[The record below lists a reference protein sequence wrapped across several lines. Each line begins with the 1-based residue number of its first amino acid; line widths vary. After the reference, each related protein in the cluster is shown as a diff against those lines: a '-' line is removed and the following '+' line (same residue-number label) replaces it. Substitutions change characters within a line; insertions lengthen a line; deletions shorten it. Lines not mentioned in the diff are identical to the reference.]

1 MTNAIDINYNDTF
14 CNMVFQAVIMAGGK
28 GSRMSDLVANQ
39 AKCLAPV
46 GNMPML
52 WYSLNYLQNAGFK
65 EAIVVTCE
73 TADQILAALGDSLTI
88 AVDVVTLPMALRD
101 GGTADALRHIRDKI
115 EGDVVVMSCD
125 MIIDFP
131 LTKLL
136 DEYRVH
142 KASMVALLAPVPDCM
157 NEMTIPGP
165 RTKKKFEKDIIG
177 LEISTGRLF
186 SLASEADYDD
196 VIHIR
201 KSILKKHPRI
211 RYTDDLSDAHLYIF
225 RKWVLD
231 YLRHDKNI
239 SSIKGELVPLL
250 LKKQFES
257 SKDNEVSASDSS
269 AQSVKVKKD
278 FHSFAQEPNKFL
290 QMAFEMTQSNQAYSY
305 EDPIRCYGYIMK
317 EGFCMRANTVPTFLA
332 LNKQIVTQWTNLAPC
347 QNRPLI
353 SQNVVS
359 KAKNQKGEYVY
370 PGCSNSSIGDST
382 HLGEKI
388 TISCSVIGKH
398 CRIGDGVKI
407 MNSVIFSHIKIE
419 DGRPCNIN
427 MSIAAEETVG
437 TINQTDIEVQ
447 AQDFEK
453 ELDVS
458 HTTMCKYIP
467 PPTQDHDYSVPS
479 QDNME
484 MLIAASLE
492 IERLNAMIENV
503 NKSKSFIFR
512 LSKDSTQVSFY
523 TGFKDYETL
532 MLFYQII
539 EPTAASMTRYS
550 QYKRIQGGKSKST
563 RVCFPTQALS
573 LLDQFLLVIKKL
585 RVGNFNQELADE
597 FGVSPA
603 TVSRLTIS
611 WCNYLYFFL
620 GSQPLWPSKA
630 QVNDHM
636 PDVFREYYSNTRVIL
651 DCTEI
656 FVQRPSSLYL
666 NSEFYSHYK
675 GTTTLKGLVG
685 IMPSG
690 AISFVSSLH
699 LGSISDKAITRLS
712 GILDLLEPGDQVM
725 VDKGFVIKDLLEE
738 VGASLVIP
746 PFLTANRSQF
756 EADEVS
762 MTQSIARLRVH
773 VERAIR
779 RVKCYHI
786 FDRPIPLTLAGS
798 INQIWSVCCLLTN
811 FYGNLF

>member
-1 MTNAIDINYNDTF
+1 MADFRSPKGLPVTIKMPGCCVINCSVHSSKNAIVSFHQFPSNPDRKKLWLRNIRRDIGPNFKPSKSTKVCSVHFKTEDF
-14 CNMVFQAVIMAGGK
+14 IKKGK
-28 GSRMSDLVANQ
+28 RS
-39 AKCLAPV
+39 CLTP
-46 GNMPML
+46 
-52 WYSLNYLQNAGFK
+52 
-65 EAIVVTCE
+65 
-73 TADQILAALGDSLTI
+73 
-88 AVDVVTLPMALRD
+88 
-101 GGTADALRHIRDKI
+101 DA
-115 EGDVVVMSCD
+115 
-125 MIIDFP
+125 
-131 LTKLL
+131 
-136 DEYRVH
+136 
-142 KASMVALLAPVPDCM
+142 
-157 NEMTIPGP
+157 
-165 RTKKKFEKDIIG
+165 
-177 LEISTGRLF
+177 
-186 SLASEADYDD
+186 
-196 VIHIR
+196 
-201 KSILKKHPRI
+201 
-211 RYTDDLSDAHLYIF
+211 
-225 RKWVLD
+225 
-231 YLRHDKNI
+231 
-239 SSIKGELVPLL
+239 
-250 LKKQFES
+250 
-257 SKDNEVSASDSS
+257 
-269 AQSVKVKKD
+269 
-278 FHSFAQEPNKFL
+278 
-290 QMAFEMTQSNQAYSY
+290 
-305 EDPIRCYGYIMK
+305 
-317 EGFCMRANTVPTFLA
+317 VPTIFA
-332 LNKQIVTQWTNLAPC
+332 WS
-347 QNRPLI
+347 RP
-353 SQNVVS
+353 
-359 KAKNQKGEYVY
+359 
-370 PGCSNSSIGDST
+370 
-382 HLGEKI
+382 EK
-388 TISCSVIGKH
+388 T
-398 CRIGDGVKI
+398 CRKPP
-407 MNSVIFSHIKIE
+407 KE
-419 DGRPCNIN
+419 RPCNIN